1 MDLRN
6 ISNQDLVGRMQNLV
20 RTERKI
26 THLILVHIL
35 EIEERQIYAE
45 LGYDGMY
52 TYLTRGLG
60 YSEAAA
66 YRRLQSARLLK
77 QLPEV
82 ADKIE
87 SGSLHLSQL
96 TKVQK
101 CLKEAQ
107 NNGTSISPSI
117 TLEVLGKL
125 ENRNSFQTDAV
136 LAKEFNLPVRD
147 QEALRPQADDSVRI
161 EITLS
166 AEQFKELEN
175 ARNNLSHVCHEGS
188 WAHIIATLAKKFN
201 QKNESRAAM
210 KENNLVKKEVLLIG
224 KDKPSA
230 MSKEPQDLE
239 LPPIT
244 LRKSISTQ
252 GVIATRRNLR
262 KAISI
267 RTRRE
272 LLRNS
277 EGCCEYVNPNSN
289 ERCRSRYQLQIDHIV
304 PVSLGGSNH
313 QDNLRVLCRTHN
325 LFMASKMGIQL
336 KEKAHF

>member
-1 MDLRN
+1 MRSRQEIVPEKCLKNSFLKPMIRSFSVGEAMELKN
-6 ISNQDLVGRMQNLV
+6 ISNPDLMNRMQKLV

-26 THLILVHIL
+26 THLILAHIL
-35 EIEERQIYAE
+35 EIEARRLYAE

-82 ADKIE
+82 AEKIE

-101 CLKEAQ
+101 CIKEAQ
-107 NNGTSISPSI
+107 INGTSICPSV

-125 ENRNSFQTDAV
+125 ENKNSFQTDTV

-147 QEALRPQADDSVRI
+147 HEALRPQADDSVRI

-175 ARNNLSHVCHEGS
+175 AKNNLSHVCHEGS
-188 WAHIIATLAKKFN
+188 WADVIATLAKKFN
-201 QKNESRAAM
+201 QKNESRSAM

-230 MSKEPQDLE
+230 ISKEPRSLE
-239 LPPIT
+239 SLPIKVG
-244 LRKSISTQ
+244 KSVSTQ

-267 RTRRE
+267 RARRK

-277 EGCCEYVNPNSN
+277 EGCCEYVNPKSN
-289 ERCRSRYQLQIDHIV
+289 ERCGSRDRKSV
-304 PVSLGGSNH
+304 V
-313 QDNLRVLCRTHN
+313 
-325 LFMASKMGIQL
+325 
-336 KEKAHF
+336 